1 MGLRGS
7 EGALAWLVIRPSTL
21 PAAPASVGRP
31 ADRQERRLGVTARAR
46 SARQRS
52 RRDRGEVRVVQA
64 RTARG
69 AHRMPGHLKGPALA
83 DVHDDDLL
91 ILATH
96 ARAAPHRATVFGEQ
110 PAGSAAS
117 R

>member
-1 MGLRGS
+1 
-7 EGALAWLVIRPSTL
+7 
-21 PAAPASVGRP
+21 
-31 ADRQERRLGVTARAR
+31 
-46 SARQRS
+46 
-52 RRDRGEVRVVQA
+52 
-64 RTARG
+64 
-69 AHRMPGHLKGPALA
+69 MPGHLKGPALA